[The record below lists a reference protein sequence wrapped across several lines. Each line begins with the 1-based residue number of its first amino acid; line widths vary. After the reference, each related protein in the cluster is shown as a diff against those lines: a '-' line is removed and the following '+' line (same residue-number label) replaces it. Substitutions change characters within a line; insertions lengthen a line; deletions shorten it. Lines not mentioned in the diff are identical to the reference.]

1 MTTYFDRYTD
11 KNVMLKWFSKVE
23 VFRNVFK
30 GASKVVYYHKDI
42 IEAFVD
48 FFSTSTRIGDKKEER
63 KKRDTNAKTQ
73 Y

>member
-1 MTTYFDRYTD
+1 M
-11 KNVMLKWFSKVE
+11 
-23 VFRNVFK
+23 
-30 GASKVVYYHKDI
+30 VYYHKDI